1 MEAGLQSGC
10 LALQEQQQHMI
21 QKILLRDRWY
31 RRPVRGQ
38 GLAVGREL
46 GRAPG
51 VGAWESSPE
60 EVEGGLGGGQDVER
74 YRQCQA
80 LSEVGQVELGASKL
94 PLHVGVVLEARDRG
108 LRKDSSGTSPPCPL
122 TQPLFCHSLCLPS
135 SVPAAFFSPF

>member
-1 MEAGLQSGC
+1 M
-10 LALQEQQQHMI
+10 
-21 QKILLRDRWY
+21 
-31 RRPVRGQ
+31 
-38 GLAVGREL
+38 
-46 GRAPG
+46 
-51 VGAWESSPE
+51 GAWESSPE